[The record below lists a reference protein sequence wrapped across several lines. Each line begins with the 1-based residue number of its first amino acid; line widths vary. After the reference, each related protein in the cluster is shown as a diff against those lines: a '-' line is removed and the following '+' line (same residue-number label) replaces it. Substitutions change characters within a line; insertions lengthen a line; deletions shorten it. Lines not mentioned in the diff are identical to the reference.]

1 MPKSCIICEKTQA
14 PGNKYKRRGAAKLG
28 GGAGSKIVG
37 KSLRRMLPNLQRIKI
52 ILLGTVRRVLVCT
65 SCIKAGKIVKA

>member
-1 MPKSCIICEKTQA
+1 MPKSCVICAKTQA

-37 KSLRRMLPNLQRIKI
+37 KSLRRVFPNLQRIKI
-52 ILLGTVRRVLVCT
+52 LLQGTIRRSWVCT